1 MVFKRTR
8 PDSDYDEDFVPP
20 PPRKKRALSLP
31 PSSPPPMISSDS
43 ESDTD
48 FEPPLVKKQPIFT
61 PEDESTMENLDSL
74 PRLPPLFPL
83 PLPIIGRDGQLSEPH
98 TPRRIRAGS
107 LDPPASSPMSILDVT
122 PLKSKLG
129 RPVLSPETRRLRATV
144 RKLSSSQ
151 RSPDKQ
157 KVTMA
162 SKELKRKE
170 ANLAAAKQ
178 QMADLAAEAA
188 RKAAAEAAKAA
199 AAEKSAAD
207 AADTRRAQD
216 VVRRII
222 TPAAEGGFNF
232 KNMDHFFDA
241 MWRKG
246 GDGEVSLLLTN
257 HVKRHGVQHARA
269 MFERSAQAKDKYI
282 SSEISEIYEREG
294 RAIQTLLTRQST
306 TTVTELLEDFSMEEL
321 AAEIQE
327 KAPNLWA
334 ALS

>member
-61 PEDESTMENLDSL
+61 PEDERMVSYPSL
-74 PRLPPLFPL
+74 
-83 PLPIIGRDGQLSEPH
+83 
-98 TPRRIRAGS
+98 
-107 LDPPASSPMSILDVT
+107 T
-122 PLKSKLG
+122 PLG
-129 RPVLSPETRRLRATV
+129 AFVLDLLTHPRRLRATV

-282 SSEISEIYEREG
+282 SSEMAEIYEREG